1 MFIKFAVNSLEPFLA
16 KSFKISDKSKNKI
29 WNSVFYFYFSCI
41 KKENMKN
48 KALLVG
54 INKYPDPRNELRGCV
69 NDILEMEHFIA
80 ERSKVYS
87 KQNIKKLTNKDATKK
102 GILTQ
107 LKWLIEDAEAGDQL
121 LFHYSGHGAQAP
133 TKFNSLEKDGLDEII
148 CPYDFDG
155 TNNTSLRDKEFA
167 QLFAAIPKGVHFVW
181 ISDSCHAEDL
191 SRDPFKLDEEDFNA
205 NNTHYRFFTGLPH
218 YEQSVDEEEQKSNIT
233 NGGIAPIINPLN
245 GALLSACQSHELSAD
260 TYINKRFIGAFTHYL
275 IENLNKYSGNKNMR
289 SIVGLVNKDLEKN
302 GYDQNP
308 QSEGLLENKFF
319 FL

>member
-1 MFIKFAVNSLEPFLA
+1 
-16 KSFKISDKSKNKI
+16 
-29 WNSVFYFYFSCI
+29 
-41 KKENMKN
+41 MKN

-69 NDILEMEHFIA
+69 NDILEMEHFIS
-80 ERSKVYS
+80 ETNKVYP
-87 KQNIKKLTNKDATKK
+87 KQNIKKLTNKEATKK
-102 GILTQ
+102 EIFTQ
-107 LKWLIEDAEAGDQL
+107 LKWLIEGAEDGDQL

-133 TKFNSLEKDGLDEII
+133 TLSSSLEKDGLDEII

-155 TNNTSLRDKEFA
+155 TNKTSLRDKEFA
-167 QLFAAIPKGVHFVW
+167 QLFAGIPKGVHFVW

-191 SRDPFKLDEEDFNA
+191 SRDPYITNQ
-205 NNTHYRFFTGLPH
+205 THYRFFTGLSH
-218 YEQSVDEEEQKSNIT
+218 FEQRVKEEDERTDISI
-233 NGGIAPIINPLN
+233 GSIAPVMSPLN

-260 TYINKRFIGAFTHYL
+260 AYINKRFIGAFTHYL
-275 IENLNKYSGNKNMR
+275 IENLNKYCDLKNMR
-289 SIVGLVNKDLEKN
+289 SIIEIVNKDLAKN

>member
-1 MFIKFAVNSLEPFLA
+1 
-16 KSFKISDKSKNKI
+16 
-29 WNSVFYFYFSCI
+29 
-41 KKENMKN
+41 MKN

-54 INKYPDPRNELRGCV
+54 INKYTDPRNELRGCV
-69 NDILEMEHFIA
+69 NDILEMEYFIA
-80 ERSKVYS
+80 ETNKVYS
-87 KQNIKKLTNKDATKK
+87 KQNIKKLTNKEATKK

-107 LKWLIEDAEAGDQL
+107 LKWLIEGAAPGDQL

-133 TKFNSLEKDGLDEII
+133 TLFTSLEKDGLDEII

-155 TNNTSLRDKEFA
+155 TNHTSLRDKEFA

-181 ISDSCHAEDL
+181 ISDSCHAQDL
-191 SRDPFKLDEEDFNA
+191 SRDPFKLEEMDDA
-205 NNTHYRFFTGLPH
+205 KYNTRYRFFLGIDMLK
-218 YEQSVDEEEQKSNIT
+218 ERVNEEGEKADIT
-233 NGGIAPIINPLN
+233 IGNIAPIISPLN

-260 TYINKRFIGAFTHYL
+260 AYINNRFNGAFTYYL
-275 IENLNKYSGNKNMR
+275 IENLNKYSGSKNMH
-289 SIVGLVNKDLEKN
+289 SIIELVNKDLAKN

>member
-1 MFIKFAVNSLEPFLA
+1 
-16 KSFKISDKSKNKI
+16 
-29 WNSVFYFYFSCI
+29 
-41 KKENMKN
+41 MKN

-80 ERSKVYS
+80 ETNKVYS
-87 KQNIKKLTNKDATKK
+87 KQNIKKLTNKEATKK
-102 GILTQ
+102 EIITQ
-107 LKWLIEDAEAGDQL
+107 LKWLIEGAEAGDQL

-133 TKFNSLEKDGLDEII
+133 SKFTSLEKDGLDEII

-155 TNNTSLRDKEFA
+155 TNKTSLRDKEFA
-167 QLFAAIPKGVHFVW
+167 QLFATIPKGVHFVW

-191 SRDPFKLDEEDFNA
+191 SRDPFKVDEEDFIA

-218 YEQSVDEEEQKSNIT
+218 YEQEVNEEEQKSDIT
-233 NGGIAPIINPLN
+233 IEGIAPIIKPLN

-275 IENLNKYSGNKNMR
+275 IKNLIQYGQDASMQDIVKY
-289 SIVGLVNKDLEKN
+289 VNIDLMDN
-302 GYDQNP
+302 DYDQNP
-308 QSEGLLENKFF
+308 QSEGLLKTEKFF
-319 FL
+319 AS